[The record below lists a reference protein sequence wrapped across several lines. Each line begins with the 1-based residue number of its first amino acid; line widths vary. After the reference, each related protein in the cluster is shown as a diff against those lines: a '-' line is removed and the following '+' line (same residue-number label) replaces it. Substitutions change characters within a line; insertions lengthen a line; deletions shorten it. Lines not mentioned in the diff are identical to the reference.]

1 MRTERIAVSSAISA
15 LILLWGSLCSAQ
27 VQGQSAQQVLAG
39 LHKAP
44 ASGAKS
50 AVVSAGPG
58 KPDKATGVQRL
69 KSPHGL
75 TLRVGT
81 DMIFDADR
89 STITCEGEKTL
100 TALLADLKNASGR
113 QIAIECF
120 SDGFGFENYT
130 LKLTQQRAEKV
141 RDWFVA
147 HKALTTEQ
155 TKAVGLGRRKPLAPE
170 STVEGRDI
178 PEARR
183 ANRRLEI
190 TVGTELV
197 ATKPDA
203 EPPQDTTPAT
213 DTGGDQKPMLGP
225 DGNVMEWS
233 SALDPQTPEEALKMQ
248 GKSQPPEELSPEAQ
262 LINSL
267 PRLEDVNTHNG
278 SNNGEFRS
286 NETTNTDN
294 GEMIKSGP
302 FGGMRAHKP
311 TEQEKE
317 EHEWAVN
324 AFGTWR
330 ERD

>member
-15 LILLWGSLCSAQ
+15 LILLWGSLCSVPA
-27 VQGQSAQQVLAG
+27 QGQSAQQVLAG

-81 DMIFDADR
+81 DQIFDSDR

-100 TALLADLKNASGR
+100 TALLADLKNAAGR

-130 LKLTQQRAEKV
+130 LKLTQKRAETV

-147 HKALTTEQ
+147 HKALTAEQ
-155 TKAVGLGRRKPLAPE
+155 AKAVGLGRTKPLAPE

-190 TVGTELV
+190 IVGPELV

-203 EPPQDTTPAT
+203 PPHDTPSAT
-213 DTGGDQKPMLGP
+213 GPGGDQKPVLGP

-267 PRLEDVNTHNG
+267 PRLEDVNTHSG
-278 SNNGEFRS
+278 SNNGEFHS
-286 NETTNTDN
+286 NESTSTDN

-302 FGGMRAHKP
+302 FSGMRAHKP
-311 TEQEKE
+311 TEQEKD

-330 ERD
+330 D